1 MQATNKTDATQ
12 VYESAEKATRVG
24 IRDFFKYI
32 LKPLSIFSYHYFV
45 EGIKAVQKD
54 GPTKE
59 LEKITNL
66 SYDETIRIMEKCQ
79 KDGIRVVASERKLST
94 EDSEFGKKKS
104 LFQQKR
110 ITRYARKIKS
120 LSDFKMR
127 FPRIAKL
134 LHINSI
140 ISKNEKKQAEQ
151 IKSHQNKR
159 YNIYFNKSKQG
170 YMGDRIA
177 DLIEYRTKIS
187 KDLFDDNIQAAL
199 EQTKDRVETLNS
211 QDLKNLSV
219 SLNFHELGEVG
230 VDEFKQDYCIHS
242 IPFSAYISM
251 KDDLEVADI
260 PYGMKV
266 ITDDEDNKVAN
277 IYFEN
282 KHLERYSELGFNN
295 VGQIRVYG
303 SDNKNMQWN
312 INSQDE
318 IISFRTK
325 LGEQER
331 QTSETLSGKNYI
343 MKRNENECVWTV
355 FKSDVKE
362 LAEKEKKRNVV
373 NEDLEKHNIFENL
386 EKEVSN
392 SPTIVEDKNIEINIV
407 DEYTNYLD
415 KEKER
420 PKSL

>member
-242 IPFSAYISM
+242 IHFSAYISM

-266 ITDDEDNKVAN
+266 ITDDEDNKIAN

-407 DEYTNYLD
+407 DE
-415 KEKER
+415 KEVGE
-420 PKSL
+420 

>member
-151 IKSHQNKR
+151 LKSHQNKR

-407 DEYTNYLD
+407 DE
-415 KEKER
+415 KEVGE
-420 PKSL
+420 